1 MSTGKSLEVDAAAV
15 AEFLRHN
22 PRFLLQHPELLRTL
36 EIRHDAEGAVSLVE
50 RQVKSLR
57 EQVRQLQ
64 GQLIEVLRNA
74 QHNEFLLGQC
84 TRLITRLVYCRD
96 LRQLADELADA
107 CPPLFELSAVRLYCD
122 ELPGHEGAAQLCQQL
137 QLHFPDNQPVCGRCD
152 EDTARLIFREGNVRS
167 LALIP
172 LGPQAESGLLV
183 FGHDNPA
190 AFDPNRGTLFLDTIG
205 ALVTALMERLAFAN
219 G

>member
-1 MSTGKSLEVDAAAV
+1 VSTQKNLEVDAAAV
-15 AEFLRHN
+15 AEFLRQN
-22 PRFLLQHPELLRTL
+22 PKFLLQRPDLLRAMD
-36 EIRHDAEGAVSLVE
+36 IPHDSDGAVSLVE

-57 EQVRQLQ
+57 EQIRQLQ
-64 GQLIEVLRNA
+64 GQLIEVLHNA

-84 TRLITRLVYCRD
+84 TRLITRLVCCRD
-96 LRQLADELADA
+96 LRHLADELAAA
-107 CPPLFELSAVRLYCD
+107 CPPLFELTAVRFYCD
-122 ELPGHEGAAQLCQQL
+122 ELPGHEGAAELCHQL
-137 QLHFPDNQPVCGRCD
+137 QLRFPDNQPVCGRCD
-152 EDTARLIFREGNVRS
+152 EDTARLVFREESIRS

-183 FGHDNPA
+183 FGHENPA
-190 AFDPNRGTLFLDTIG
+190 AFDPNTGTLFLDTIG